1 MNLVKVEVKNC
12 NNFDTAKITLA
23 ENKLNIKF
31 APNGTGKSTIAKAL
45 TIGLGG
51 DKHLLRELL
60 PFKLRKENPNNYFP
74 EVVTSKIFNK
84 VMCFNDLYV
93 NQFVFKPNELLDNS
107 FDIFIRTEEYT
118 KREDDIEKLIGDVK
132 QLFLNNPDL
141 ENLIANLKE
150 MADAFKLSKTGLS
163 KSSTG
168 MKGLLGGNKIEHVPV
183 GLEPYKPFIQ
193 AENSVGWIDWQTK
206 GYEFSDLSDDCPFC
220 TSHAADKKENIRKVG
235 KEYDKNTIKNLIGII
250 SVVNKLGDHFAEN
263 TKIKLLEITKLKN
276 GIDKEHEA
284 FLINVKTQVD
294 NFTEKLENLKKL
306 STFQFKVGE
315 KVAEKLPAYKLNLD
329 FFSELNSITMQKAI
343 STINASVDTVA
354 QQAGLLQGKISQQQS
369 EMKKSVERH
378 QKCINEFLEFAGYRY
393 AVEVVGEGESAQL
406 KLKHIDHEEYLSGG
420 NQHLSFGERNAFAIV
435 LFMYECLSKKPDL
448 IILDDPISSFDKN
461 KKYAILEM
469 LFRRDADVCLKGKTV
484 MMLTH
489 DVEPIIDTL
498 RSLEKKFTN
507 QTSSAFLT
515 LISARISETI
525 IEKNDIQTFSQIC
538 KSAIASG
545 KNELIKLIY
554 LRRHYEIADEKGD
567 AYQIISNIFHKRIK
581 PTDIREPREMD
592 GNFPEIR
599 QAQFES
605 GCIEVAKHI
614 SGFSYTNLLEKVNDS
629 NGLKLLYQNCSNG
642 YEKLQVFRL
651 LELDVDNS
659 VVQKFIN
666 ESYHIEN
673 EFICQLDPSKFDTV
687 PEYVIK
693 ECNKRLMH
701 V

>member
-515 LISARISETI
+515 LTSARISETI

-538 KSAIASG
+538 RSAIASG